1 MKTVAY
7 VAVMALVTYLI
18 RAVPFTLFRKKVKS
32 EFVKAFLEYIP
43 YAVLGAMTVP
53 WIFEQGKNP
62 LCAGIG
68 FVAAAVLAFFEK
80 PLIVVAATGCV
91 ATYIA
96 GFVF

>member
-18 RAVPFTLFRKKVKS
+18 RAIPFTLFRKKVKS
-32 EFVKAFLEYIP
+32 EFIKNFLEYIP

-53 WIFEQGKNP
+53 WVFEQGRNP
-62 LCAGIG
+62 VCAAVG
-68 FVAAAVLAFFEK
+68 FAAAAVLAFFEK
-80 PLIVVAATGCV
+80 PLIVVAAVGCV
-91 ATYIA
+91 ATYLA